1 MKTET
6 SIQGLSASLN
16 PARSTR
22 KIIGF
27 VPTMGNLH
35 EGHLN
40 LVREAR
46 QLCDVVV
53 VSIFVNPIQFGPN
66 EDFDNYP
73 RTLEHD
79 SNLLAEVGC
88 DIVFAPSVEQMYGK
102 HPRLTNISVGE
113 ITNDL
118 CGLQRPGHFDGV
130 AVVVAKLFNI
140 VQPNYAFFGQKDYQQ
155 LAVIKQLV
163 RDLNMPIEVIG
174 VPITRAED
182 GLALSSRNGYL
193 SVENRQIA
201 PMIYKS
207 LKAAEQH
214 LHEGQSLSETLT
226 QIRADLS
233 RTGFEVDYVEART
246 PMLQKVDQFNQ
257 DVVLFVAAKLGKTR
271 LIDNL
276 QVKYTS
282 T

>member
-6 SIQGLSASLN
+6 TIQGLAASLN
-16 PARSTR
+16 PARAAR

-35 EGHLN
+35 EGHLS

-73 RTLEHD
+73 RTLEQD
-79 SNLLAEVGC
+79 SQLLAEAGC

-102 HPRLTNISVGE
+102 NPRLTNISVSE
-113 ITNDL
+113 ITEDL

-130 AVVVAKLFNI
+130 AVVVTKLFNI

-155 LAVIKQLV
+155 LAVIRQFV
-163 RDLNMPIEVIG
+163 RDLNIPLEVIG
-174 VPITRAED
+174 VPIVRAED

-193 SVENRQIA
+193 SEQERKTA
-201 PMIYKS
+201 PVIYQS
-207 LKAAEQH
+207 LKNAEQA
-214 LHEGQSLSETLT
+214 LQQGEKLSEVLANIKTALT
-226 QIRADLS
+226 QA
-233 RTGFEVDYVEART
+233 GFVVDYVEART
-246 PMLQKVDQFNQ
+246 PELQKIDEFNQ
-257 DVVLFVAAKLGKTR
+257 EIVLFVAAKLGSTR
-271 LIDNL
+271 LIDNM
-276 QVKYTS
+276 QIKPTA
-282 T
+282 

>member
-6 SIQGLSASLN
+6 TIQGLTASLS
-16 PARSTR
+16 PARSAR

-46 QLCDVVV
+46 KICDVVV

-66 EDFDNYP
+66 EDFENYP
-73 RTLEHD
+73 RTLEQD
-79 SNLLAEVGC
+79 SRLLAEVGC
-88 DIVFAPSVEQMYGK
+88 DIVFAPSVEQMYGNK
-102 HPRLTNISVGE
+102 PRLTNISVSE

-130 AVVVAKLFNI
+130 AVVVTKLFNM
-140 VQPNYAFFGQKDYQQ
+140 VQPNFAFFGQKDYQQ
-155 LAVIKQLV
+155 LAVIRQFV
-163 RDLNMPIEVIG
+163 RDLNIPLEVIG

-193 SVENRQIA
+193 SEEHRQIA
-201 PMIYKS
+201 PTIYQS
-207 LKAAEQH
+207 LKAAEQE
-214 LHEGQSLSETLT
+214 LQSGIELTEVLENIKQKLT
-226 QIRADLS
+226 QA
-233 RTGFEVDYVEART
+233 GFIVDYVEART
-246 PMLQKVDQFNQ
+246 LELQQIEAFNQ
-257 DVVLFVAAKLGKTR
+257 DVVLFVAAKLGTTR

-276 QVKYTS
+276 QVKYTA
-282 T
+282 